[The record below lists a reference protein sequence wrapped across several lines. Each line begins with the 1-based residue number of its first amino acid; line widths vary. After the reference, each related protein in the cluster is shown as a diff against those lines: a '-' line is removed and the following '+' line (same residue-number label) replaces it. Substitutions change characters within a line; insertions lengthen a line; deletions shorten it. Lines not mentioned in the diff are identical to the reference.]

1 MHYRQSNEASWGLK
15 FVRLKNNEKWAK
27 EYVTCRGVKRLWK
40 IFFFINSINLIYL
53 LVNLIIISVYIL

>member
-15 FVRLKNNEKWAK
+15 FARLKNNEKWAK

-40 IFFFINSINLIYL
+40 KKFINSINLIYL